1 VGILYVKDL
10 LIEQD
15 EVALHETAEAYDT
28 GFIQVKGSD
37 LLDVVLGKML
47 KRRQHLAIVKNKNNQ
62 FLGVISLEDVIEE
75 IIQQEIEDEDDGD

>member
-1 VGILYVKDL
+1 LYVKDL

-15 EVALHETAEAYDT
+15 GVALNETAEAFDKE
-28 GFIQVKGSD
+28 FIQVKGSD

-47 KRRQHLAIVKNKNNQ
+47 KRRQHLAVVKNKKNQ

-75 IIQQEIEDEDDGD
+75 IIQQEIEDEDDGN